1 MSLRNASLTILMIC
15 GLGVAVRASAGE
27 PAVPDSPIEK
37 TNKTAYNATLRG
49 GETVGTHQI
58 QRAFLSVGTNEIA
71 FMIPGEFR
79 LDASNPEKIVLTD
92 NVNGGF
98 ITVRIT
104 SRPEVEV
111 GSEASFYKAQALSRF
126 PGAKII
132 EESMDMVANHSGPA
146 FNLFW
151 LNSEGV
157 AQSAR
162 IAFIPTAAGILEL
175 SVMAQSAHFK
185 DARNS
190 FEILQ
195 GSIQNNESGKLV
207 ITPLPDFS

>member
-1 MSLRNASLTILMIC
+1 MIC
-15 GLGVAVRASAGE
+15 GLGLAVRASAGE
-27 PAVPDSPIEK
+27 PAVPESSTAK
-37 TNKTAYNATLRG
+37 TNKPAYNTSLRA
-49 GETVGTHQI
+49 GETVGIHQI
-58 QRAFLSVGTNEIA
+58 QRAFLTVGTNEIA
-71 FMIPGEFR
+71 FIIPGEYR
-79 LDASNPEKIVLTD
+79 LDASNPERILLTD

-98 ITVRIT
+98 ITVRIG
-104 SRPEVEV
+104 SRPEGET
-111 GSEASFYKAQALSRF
+111 GAEAGFYKAQALSRF

-162 IAFIPTAAGILEL
+162 IDFIPTAAGVLEL
-175 SVMAQSAHFK
+175 SVMSQSAHFK